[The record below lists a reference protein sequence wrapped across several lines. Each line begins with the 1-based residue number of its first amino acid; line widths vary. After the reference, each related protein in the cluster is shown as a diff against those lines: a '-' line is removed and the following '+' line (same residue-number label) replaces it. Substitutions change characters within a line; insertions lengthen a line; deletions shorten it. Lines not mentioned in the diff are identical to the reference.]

1 VSTTITDRDALTRA
15 VTNKIGS
22 LSEAQRRIALFVLNH
37 YARVPFMTTTELAQA
52 AGSSQ
57 SSVTRFVLGLGF
69 DSFSAFTGALSQI
82 VLSEINETVP
92 AQRFARAQ
100 GAAQLGD
107 LIDAEIRHLQGLQ
120 QILRSEAFAQ
130 CAHRISEAP
139 RTVVAGFGAAASIAV
154 HVHLY
159 LSRIQSGVSCVTEL
173 TSPIITESVHL
184 KAGDCA
190 IMFAVPRYINDAITL
205 MQLLADRGVH
215 LLLVTDRGGTDLVP
229 SANDIMVVPIT
240 NGPTTAFPA
249 AMLTLGGLLVEAVAL
264 LKPERTMTHLQI
276 FETLATSSTL
286 FAPHPA
292 LIKPDWEAQLE
303 TYTADPIP

>member
-1 VSTTITDRDALTRA
+1 MSTTIADRDALTRA

-69 DSFSAFTGALSQI
+69 SSFSDFTGALSRI

-100 GAAQLGD
+100 SAAQLGD
-107 LIDAEIRHLQGLQ
+107 LIDAEIRHFQGLQ
-120 QILRSEAFAQ
+120 QILRSDAFAQ
-130 CAHRISEAP
+130 CTLRISEAP
-139 RTVVAGFGAAASIAV
+139 RTVVAGFGAAASIAL

-159 LSRIQSGVSCVTEL
+159 LSRIQPGVSCVTEL

-184 KAGDCA
+184 KPGDCA
-190 IMFAVPRYINDAITL
+190 IMFAVPRYIRDAITL
-205 MQLLADRGVH
+205 MRILADRGVH
-215 LLLVTDRGGTDLVP
+215 LLLVTDRGGTDLVTC
-229 SANDIMVVPIT
+229 ANDIMVVPIT

-249 AMLTLGGLLVEAVAL
+249 AILTLGGLLVEAIAL
-264 LKPERTMTHLQI
+264 LKPERTMTHLQV
-276 FETLATSSTL
+276 FETLATSSNL

-292 LIKPDWEAQLE
+292 LIQPNWEAQLE
-303 TYTADPIP
+303 TYSTDTVP

>member
-1 VSTTITDRDALTRA
+1 MSTTITDRDALTRA
-15 VTNKIGS
+15 VTNKIAS
-22 LSEAQRRIALFVLNH
+22 LSDAQRRIALFILNH

-52 AGSSQ
+52 SGSSQ

-69 DSFSAFTGALSQI
+69 DSFADFTEALSRI
-82 VLSEINETVP
+82 VLDEINETIP

-100 GAAQLGD
+100 GAAQLSD
-107 LIDAEIRHLQGLQ
+107 LIDAEIRHLRGLQ
-120 QILRSEAFAQ
+120 QVLRSDTFAQ
-130 CAHRISEAP
+130 CTQRISEAP

-159 LSRIQSGVSCVTEL
+159 LSRIQPGVSCVTEL

-205 MQLLADRGVH
+205 MQLLAGRGVH
-215 LLLVTDRGGTDLVP
+215 LLLVTDRGAIDLVP
-229 SANDIMVVPIT
+229 SADDIMVVPIT
-240 NGPTTAFPA
+240 NGPTAAFPT

-264 LKPERTMTHLQI
+264 LKPERTMTHLEV
-276 FETLATSSTL
+276 FETLATKSAL

-303 TYTADPIP
+303 TYTTETVP